1 MGGGDLN
8 LKKSWHTQTLQNIEK
23 VWKVEQ
29 QAEEERRKT
38 EILKKEKEKE
48 RQLEELQRTYED
60 AGFKKRVE
68 RLDWMYQ
75 GPAGHARDINEEY
88 LLGKRRVDEKLGQ
101 GTINMN
107 EEVVGVGASETPAGL
122 SQRELMMKLR
132 EDPLLTIRKKEVQV
146 VEETLQNPLKLKQIR
161 EARHRLENQPDGVL
175 SDNQGRKADPKDPSN
190 SSAHRQKYSG
200 SSRSRSREREGRR
213 RDRSISPSTNGRDSE
228 RSGFRHHRHHHYH
241 RDKDHIHADDH
252 RTASNTSL
260 PRKETTKEKLRAMRE
275 DAEWNEQKRNERLR
289 QREEQEKRVFEEEEV
304 ARKSINGCVENATFI
319 EKLHRQAYGSYA
331 TDSIGDRIKRNIH
344 YVQKNVTMATTTSHP
359 SDDRH
364 Q

>member
-75 GPAGHARDINEEY
+75 GPAGQARDLNEEY
-88 LLGKRRVDEKLGQ
+88 LLGKRRVDDKLDQ

-107 EEVVGVGASETPAGL
+107 EVAVAAPEVSAGL

-132 EDPLLTIRKKEVQV
+132 EDPLLIIRKKEVQV

-161 EARHRLENQPDGVL
+161 EARHRLENHDDDDGMS
-175 SDNQGRKADPKDPSN
+175 SDNKRRKADDNKEPSDGHSVHDHQGYLG
-190 SSAHRQKYSG
+190 SSKSRNREHERRNR
-200 SSRSRSREREGRR
+200 SRSRS
-213 RDRSISPSTNGRDSE
+213 PSTRRNFE
-228 RSGFRHHRHHHYH
+228 RSHSRHHRHERDPTH
-241 RDKDHIHADDH
+241 REY
-252 RTASNTSL
+252 R
-260 PRKETTKEKLRAMRE
+260 RRETTNASYSGKEEIDEKLRAMRE
-275 DAEWNEQKRNERLR
+275 DAEWNEQQRSERLR
-289 QREEQEKRVFEEEEV
+289 QREEHDKRISEEEEV
-304 ARKSINGCVENATFI
+304 VRKSTEGRLENATFI

-344 YVQKNVTMATTTSHP
+344 YVQKGVTSATSH
-359 SDDRH
+359 SFDDRH
-364 Q
+364 G